1 MTGAAV
7 DNSIVVSLTTRL
19 VVVMDFSVKTGLDVL
34 NFSVNADSDVMTL
47 SVTGALVAVDSKI
60 EITWKS
66 QKSGKLDI
74 LKCGMCYC

>member
-7 DNSIVVSLTTRL
+7 DNSIVVSLTTRS

-47 SVTGALVAVDSKI
+47 SVTVALAVDSKI
-60 EITWKS
+60 EITRRS
-66 QKSGKLDI
+66 QTSGKLDI
-74 LKCGMCYC
+74 LKCGMCCC

>member
-7 DNSIVVSLTTRL
+7 DNSIVVSLTTRS

-60 EITWKS
+60 EITRKS
-66 QKSGKLDI
+66 QTSGKLDI